1 MHHQA
6 PQAAVGAQ
14 QEQQLQL
21 LLFQWGH
28 MQQQQKQQQEQQ
40 QQLQDQ
46 HWEQVQQ
53 QQLLLLQQQQ
63 LEQQHIELQEVR
75 AQLEQLGRSPS
86 QPAQPE
92 PLEPMLV
99 HIMTR
104 PDLPAVATTHAQTSA
119 IQLLPAPL
127 ALGSTSNVVSAIA
140 PATPPAEQPTVAVL
154 PPALGSTSN
163 VVSASAPAT
172 PPAAPPTVL
181 VERPMQS
188 PATPSAGGEGSLG
201 SWQVTTVESLALPG
215 GTWAAVGSTG
225 SATSLPGSNLRVG
238 QLAAVGLTPPS
249 TELLNTPALGGMQR
263 QQLQQEAQRDGVL
276 ISKGEA
282 SSSNGFVVVQQA
294 MANPTFPWPAPY
306 TPSDTPA

>member
-1 MHHQA
+1 M
-6 PQAAVGAQ
+6 
-14 QEQQLQL
+14 
-21 LLFQWGH
+21 LFPGGVALSTW
-28 MQQQQKQQQEQQ
+28 
-40 QQLQDQ
+40 
-46 HWEQVQQ
+46 VYRT
-53 QQLLLLQQQQ
+53 
-63 LEQQHIELQEVR
+63 R
-75 AQLEQLGRSPS
+75 A
-86 QPAQPE
+86 
-92 PLEPMLV
+92 
-99 HIMTR
+99 
-104 PDLPAVATTHAQTSA
+104 
-119 IQLLPAPL
+119 
-127 ALGSTSNVVSAIA
+127 SNVVSAIA

-225 SATSLPGSNLRVG
+225 SATSLPGSNRRVG